1 MPIFR
6 FPEISRKWQKSQYWH
21 WESKIT
27 SEDGFFWQKAP
38 CMTSL
43 NTHYIEIY
51 FLGTFLHHFR
61 AIFGCMTDF
70 RSNESDQR
78 SQTVVIAAWDH
89 LQGHSLAKKPLYM
102 ACKCAAT
109 PLAIWLITDW
119 YLRFPKKVL
128 HIIEPHGAAKLQTVK
143 VWTIKFLTIYYI
155 QTEFFQTSS
164 FDSL

>member
-1 MPIFR
+1 MSDSADR
-6 FPEISRKWQKSQYWH
+6 FCVFLRYRENGKNHNIGIWSL
-21 WESKIT
+21 KIT

-78 SQTVVIAAWDH
+78 SQTVVIAA
-89 LQGHSLAKKPLYM
+89 
-102 ACKCAAT
+102 
-109 PLAIWLITDW
+109 
-119 YLRFPKKVL
+119 
-128 HIIEPHGAAKLQTVK
+128 
-143 VWTIKFLTIYYI
+143 
-155 QTEFFQTSS
+155 
-164 FDSL
+164 